1 MDHNH
6 LPSIN
11 VSNDFTGTLLAML
24 KLQIFVDPGD
34 KMVFECSLNKLM
46 K

>member
-6 LPSIN
+6 LPPIN
-11 VSNDFTGTLLAML
+11 VSNDFTGMLLAVL
-24 KLQIFVDPGD
+24 KLQIFIDPSD
-34 KMVFECSLNKLM
+34 KVVLECSLDKLM